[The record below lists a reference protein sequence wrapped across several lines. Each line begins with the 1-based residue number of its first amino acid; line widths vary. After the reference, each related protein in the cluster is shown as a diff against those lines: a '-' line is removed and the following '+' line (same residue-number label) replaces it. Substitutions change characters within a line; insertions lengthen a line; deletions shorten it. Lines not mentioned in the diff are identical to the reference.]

1 MFDNLNTNILATTI
15 KSGLVPSLDMI
26 ASAGVIQESK
36 NARPGSARLPN
47 QRSAGVSNPAQNHTG
62 TTQKKVAKFK

>member
-1 MFDNLNTNILATTI
+1 
-15 KSGLVPSLDMI
+15 MI